1 MPTQLPSGNW
11 RPRIRHPRTGKQL
24 NPQTVIGGPSSY
36 RDERAARAA
45 EREALKVLRT
55 NARAGMTVREWW
67 EEWTTDPLWL
77 RPAESTNL
85 LNRERAATCCSQ
97 IRDRTLRIDYRA
109 AGLSRPD
116 PRYRGQ
122 LRTAEVP
129 KTH

>member
-11 RPRIRHPRTGKQL
+11 RPRIRHPRTGKRL

-77 RPAESTNL
+77 RPAESNEPPQPRTRSDL
-85 LNRERAATCCSQ
+85 LFTDSGPHVT
-97 IRDRTLRIDYRA
+97 D
-109 AGLSRPD
+109 
-116 PRYRGQ
+116 
-122 LRTAEVP
+122 
-129 KTH
+129 